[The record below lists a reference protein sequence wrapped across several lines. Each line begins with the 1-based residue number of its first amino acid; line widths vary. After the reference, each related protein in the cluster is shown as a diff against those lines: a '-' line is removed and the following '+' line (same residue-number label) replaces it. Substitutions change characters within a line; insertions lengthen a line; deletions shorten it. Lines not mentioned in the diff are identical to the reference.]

1 MANLIVLVA
10 IASMHSRASLDDFVK
25 ATNSAIYEAHEA
37 NIKIIN
43 DHTNQMINQSQ
54 TIFDTLFGQNMDKT
68 TELFMKESK

>member
-1 MANLIVLVA
+1 MT
-10 IASMHSRASLDDFVK
+10 VK

-43 DHTNQMINQSQ
+43 DHTNQMVNQSQ